1 LPPKR
6 TRQSN
11 IRSTNVNFPSASI
24 PSSTVNNITA
34 IINSAASVNSTFTPI
49 IPQVIQ
55 YVTVPTVIPQESTP
69 VPITTTVTVP
79 ALAPAQGENST
90 VITPAL
96 IVARS
101 LSPQDMPILNLNDI
115 NLPYAHNNN
124 ESIDELINLLA
135 GDQHE
140 QNTDIP
146 ENERLPTPRNTGPNR
161 QRQQRIRQAE
171 MLEELEANPN
181 RRLIFDIVL
190 RYFISPLT
198 SYSIATRLFDLGPS
212 DTITLNI
219 LVNSA
224 PPINRPDKPSQLRM
238 VEELTASSIFITSQ
252 PRRNVIQIRK
262 NNNYRQLN

>member
-1 LPPKR
+1 MPQKR

-24 PSSTVNNITA
+24 PSSTVNNTTT

-49 IPQVIQ
+49 IPQVAPSA
-55 YVTVPTVIPQESTP
+55 TVPTVIPPESTL

-79 ALAPAQGENST
+79 PLVPAQGDNST

-101 LSPQDMPILNLNDI
+101 LSPQDMPFLNLNDV

-140 QNTDIP
+140 QNTDISV
-146 ENERLPTPRNTGPNR
+146 NQQHQAPRNSGPNP
-161 QRQQRIRQAE
+161 QRQPRTSQNE

-198 SYSIATRLFDLGPS
+198 SYSIASRLYDLGPS
-212 DTITLNI
+212 NSLTLSA

-224 PPINRPDKPSQLRM
+224 SPYNRPDKPSQLRM
-238 VEELTASSIFITSQ
+238 IEELTASNIFITNQ
-252 PRRNVIQIRK
+252 TRRNAIQIRK
-262 NNNYRQLN
+262 NNNYQ

>member
-6 TRQSN
+6 TRQSK

-24 PSSTVNNITA
+24 PSSTVNNTTA
-34 IINSAASVNSTFTPI
+34 IINSSASVHSTFTPI
-49 IPQVIQ
+49 IPQV
-55 YVTVPTVIPQESTP
+55 VPSATIPNVIPPESTL
-69 VPITTTVTVP
+69 VPITTTVIVP
-79 ALAPAQGENST
+79 PLVPAQGDNST
-90 VITPAL
+90 VITPDL

-101 LSPQDMPILNLNDI
+101 LSPQDMLFLNLNDI

-140 QNTDIP
+140 QNTDISV
-146 ENERLPTPRNTGPNR
+146 NQQLQAALRHSGPNP
-161 QRQQRIRQAE
+161 QRQPRTSRTE

-198 SYSIATRLFDLGPS
+198 SYSIASRLYDLGPS
-212 DTITLNI
+212 NSLTLSA

-224 PPINRPDKPSQLRM
+224 SPYNRPDKPSQLRM
-238 VEELTASSIFITSQ
+238 IEELTASNIFITNQ
-252 PRRNVIQIRK
+252 TRRNAIQIRK
-262 NNNYRQLN
+262 NNNYQ